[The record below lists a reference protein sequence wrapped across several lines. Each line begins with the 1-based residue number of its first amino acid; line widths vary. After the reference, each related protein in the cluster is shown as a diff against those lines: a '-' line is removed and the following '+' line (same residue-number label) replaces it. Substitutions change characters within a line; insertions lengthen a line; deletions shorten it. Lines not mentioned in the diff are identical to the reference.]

1 MANFWD
7 SLERQILGDT
17 PLEFGDTGSSLVD
30 SASYDPDTRNL
41 TVTLRAGKVS
51 KTYTYGGFPPSSW
64 VEFYQAESKGQF
76 FSRVIRPMFSGT
88 VQSIGELQAQLQ
100 ILMHRRMLHS
110 IGVAIGMDGED
121 YDHPDLIKH

>member
-1 MANFWD
+1 MTDFRD
-7 SLERQILGDT
+7 KLEHQILGDT

-30 SASYDPDTRNL
+30 SASYNPNSLIL
-41 TVTLRAGKVS
+41 TVTLKAGKVA

-88 VQSIGELQAQLQ
+88 VQS
-100 ILMHRRMLHS
+100 
-110 IGVAIGMDGED
+110 
-121 YDHPDLIKH
+121 